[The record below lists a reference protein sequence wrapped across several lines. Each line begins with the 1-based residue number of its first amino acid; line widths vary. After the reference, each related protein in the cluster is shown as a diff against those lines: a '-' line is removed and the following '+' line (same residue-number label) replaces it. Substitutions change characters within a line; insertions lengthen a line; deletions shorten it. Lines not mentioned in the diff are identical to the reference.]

1 MRRRKTTFR
10 DAKDV
15 KRIESI
21 AKLNYTI
28 FDANE
33 EVIATKINLVK
44 RMKADNNVPETYI
57 ERYKLR
63 IDESEGLVEI
73 VDIEDITKS
82 SGFNKHI
89 DFENKNMTVSHFYET
104 MDGDNGCAV
113 GGIDYYKA
121 SVGISPNIVI
131 DEIGKNDNNER
142 TGYTITSSV
151 YSRLDENINKYV
163 PVNSGVCINNFR
175 TSGILPENTDTVLII
190 YVKTKNLPI
199 LFAYDTE
206 LENQIYFE
214 KDGKKY
220 LNIFNLKAA
229 YSHTSYDNEA
239 TISRTV
245 QYTDLAPTNIHND
258 TQFSRSSNAIKF
270 AAEEVLELVEDGKD
284 TRFEYENKYIKGHT
298 CINRTDADYYLKG
311 KDKDYLLMSIKSR
324 EPWFMERTKNQYKD
338 LVPYHKEDKNDNE
351 RFIEILEEKD
361 SLIGKFLKDE
371 KDDVCKNYNIPYIIE
386 SKTDD
391 IIDIVFTNYKATTYS
406 KNYSNINFVFYGNE
420 YMLVY
425 RTERVIANR
434 NIYQENILNWV
445 LLYDIHDG
453 KFDEIV
459 NRFYKST
466 IYGNDGKPQTEFMN
480 SQINGSSSYC
490 LKGNTVTYNSFDI
503 DKCVISF
510 PNPEIVK
517 QFDIKNP
524 EPTVQEYHSMFYK
537 YKDVYSI
544 PIRNILDIPL
554 TIRYDMT

>member
-1 MRRRKTTFR
+1 MRKNVKTFR
-10 DAKDV
+10 SAKDV
-15 KRIESI
+15 KRIENI

-44 RMKADNNVPETYI
+44 KMHVDTAVPEIYV
-57 ERYKLR
+57 EKYKLR

-73 VDIEDITKS
+73 TDIEDITKIS
-82 SGFNKHI
+82 SFNKDINCEKATVSVTHFGEGI
-89 DFENKNMTVSHFYET
+89 ENDNCTLNGINYYKPFVKISPEFVKDILGENK
-104 MDGDNGCAV
+104 D
-113 GGIDYYKA
+113 
-121 SVGISPNIVI
+121 
-131 DEIGKNDNNER
+131 DERIGYR
-142 TGYTITSSV
+142 LTSSV

-163 PVNSGVCINNFR
+163 PVDSGVCINNFH
-175 TSGILPENTDTVLII
+175 TMGLLPDDTDTVLIV

-199 LFAYDTE
+199 LFAFETE
-206 LENQIYFE
+206 LTNQIYFE
-214 KDGKKY
+214 KNGKKY
-220 LNIFNLKAA
+220 LNLFNLKAA
-229 YSHTSYDNEA
+229 YSHTSYNNQV

-245 QYTDLAPTNIHND
+245 QYTDMYPTNVSND
-258 TQFSRSSNAIKF
+258 TEFAISSKSVKMMSDEI
-270 AAEEVLELVEDGKD
+270 LEFVEDGKD

-386 SKTDD
+386 SSTDD
-391 IIDIVFTNYKATTYS
+391 IINIVFTNYKANTYS

-466 IYGNDGKPQTEFMN
+466 IYENDGKPQTEFMN
-480 SQINGSSSYC
+480 SQINESSSYC